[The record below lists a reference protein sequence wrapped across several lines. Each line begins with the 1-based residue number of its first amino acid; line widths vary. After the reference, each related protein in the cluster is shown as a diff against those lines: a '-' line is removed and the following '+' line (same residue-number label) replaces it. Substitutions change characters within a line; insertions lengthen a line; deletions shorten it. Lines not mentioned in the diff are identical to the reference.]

1 MKLLDLLNLPN
12 FCHFSL
18 QVPNYNVNV
27 KLKDTMNR
35 MSAIILVTFQV
46 LINQITTALA
56 GSGEPFSEKGQKQYE
71 EDEEGKIVPHR

>member
-1 MKLLDLLNLPN
+1 MNLPN
-12 FCHFSL
+12 FCYFSL

-46 LINQITTALA
+46 LINQITSALA